1 MGCNR
6 AKTITK
12 LYLPD
17 LIPSYGPKVI
27 TFKLQNWG
35 TLTNGCGNL
44 GPPGARQLVFKWKW
58 RYFAIVHCNIV
69 VLWCK
74 AFFCVPD
81 KSKGHWQCLPGP
93 LWQTTA
99 QSEDNSSLIL
109 MLSEESVTP
118 SPQKDRRAAAT
129 AAAWPHKST
138 QTLQWCLQRDDINRK
153 SRVSHTHK
161 HTHTVRRRVEHV
173 FSRCQGHSTSMAA
186 VIIMISSNEGATGV
200 NATRLFSLTQPVITT
215 FCFSLWLTHV
225 LALTLVLHHVILFQS
240 QPCHAALSPAW
251 QCWQGRP
258 KNWRN
263 TKEPSQLWHRRGRCA
278 ADEVCNTTYPLWLV
292 CQRCCFFVREIE
304 TWTKFVL
311 VGKFV
316 TKKKCHWFRCKLS
329 QSELFVKSCLR
340 NCA

>member
-1 MGCNR
+1 MIGTQILPTVLSCVMNRPYAFSTSSFKRLHLWEFLHVKPAQRWTSVFSGVCPSKQEDVCVAEPVLCVCVEQVLEEEEYDAWLKRQLLAESSIENREGHQRMDSLFPSDMWGAYVLGNTHTHIHTCTHNLALSKTVGCNR

-161 HTHTVRRRVEHV
+161 HTEEHA
-173 FSRCQGHSTSMAA
+173 F
-186 VIIMISSNEGATGV
+186 
-200 NATRLFSLTQPVITT
+200 
-215 FCFSLWLTHV
+215 
-225 LALTLVLHHVILFQS
+225 
-240 QPCHAALSPAW
+240 LSPLREHPR
-251 QCWQGRP
+251 G
-258 KNWRN
+258 KNKQN
-263 TKEPSQLWHRRGRCA
+263 IKNLHKSQ
-278 ADEVCNTTYPLWLV
+278 
-292 CQRCCFFVREIE
+292 F
-304 TWTKFVL
+304 
-311 VGKFV
+311 
-316 TKKKCHWFRCKLS
+316 
-329 QSELFVKSCLR
+329 
-340 NCA
+340 